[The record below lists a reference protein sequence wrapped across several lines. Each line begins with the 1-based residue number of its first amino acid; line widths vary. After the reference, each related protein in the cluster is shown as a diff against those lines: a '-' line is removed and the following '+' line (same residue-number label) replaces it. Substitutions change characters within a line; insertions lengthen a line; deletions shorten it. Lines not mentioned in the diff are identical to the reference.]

1 MFDFKTNTASIDS
14 FEKRVPGIFE
24 RAFRLRERYDV
35 FMSHS
40 VEILKDFSTLTLK

>member
-24 RAFRLRERYDV
+24 KAFRLRERHV